1 LVLFI
6 VMEVILPKCSPVRHF
21 RFLLIASFATSGTLK
36 SPTVNVVCNVDV
48 ETVIPVN
55 TQKKSLGENLENNT
69 NRINAIIFFC
79 GHFFGPFTIS
89 FSTIRC
95 IVKGSRKNRHFLSG
109 LTATNINFSSFP
121 FNKYAF

>member
-6 VMEVILPKCSPVRHF
+6 VMEVILPKCSPVGHF

-79 GHFFGPFTIS
+79 GHFFGPFTI
-89 FSTIRC
+89 
-95 IVKGSRKNRHFLSG
+95 
-109 LTATNINFSSFP
+109 
-121 FNKYAF
+121 

>member
-55 TQKKSLGENLENNT
+55 TPKKKSWGKLGEQYKQNQCNN
-69 NRINAIIFFC
+69 IFLWP
-79 GHFFGPFTIS
+79 FFWAFY
-89 FSTIRC
+89 
-95 IVKGSRKNRHFLSG
+95 
-109 LTATNINFSSFP
+109 NFI
-121 FNKYAF
+121 FNNKMYS